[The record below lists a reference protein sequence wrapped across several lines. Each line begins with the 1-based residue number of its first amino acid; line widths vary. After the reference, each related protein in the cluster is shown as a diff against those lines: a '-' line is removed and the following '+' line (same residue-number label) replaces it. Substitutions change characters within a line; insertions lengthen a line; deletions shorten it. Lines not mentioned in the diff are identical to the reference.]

1 MNEKSKFQCGMLRK
15 LKLLALFCSFS
26 FAIMAQTKTI
36 SGVVT
41 SAEDKE
47 SLIGVSVM
55 IKGTSTGTVT
65 DINGKYTISVPN
77 NDAVLVFSMIGMK
90 KTELKAGANPVLNVV
105 LSSDSKI
112 IDEVVV
118 TGYASEKKK
127 DITGSV
133 SVVKMKDISSVP
145 TGNVMSSL
153 QGRIPGVTISTDGTP
168 GGVNTGTAIRSSLN
182 APNNGSPLYV
192 IDGVQTRDNISTLL
206 NSNDIESIQVLKDAA
221 SASIYGVQGAN
232 GVIII
237 TTKRADKNQI
247 KVDFDAQFTSQ
258 AYHSNIK
265 MLNAKQWGDTY
276 WTAYNNDGVKP
287 VHDQYGSGATPVIP
301 AFIDAPKNLIPAG
314 DTDWAKQVY
323 QTSTQQNYNMT
334 VSKGTDNGTS
344 TLSINYFNQD
354 GLIKYTNFTR
364 YNARLNS
371 DYKFLNNRLRVG
383 ENVNV
388 SNWSQILKPDGI
400 EELAIAQHP
409 LIPVYDINGGYA
421 GPTQG
426 LGDKPNPV
434 RLLDQQKNNRNFSWR
449 VFGNMYLEAEPI
461 KNLVFRSNFGLNY
474 VNNFQSNFQPKWS
487 EGDRVV
493 DKNSLTTSNDYA
505 KNWIWSNTL
514 AYNLKINDHSIN
526 ALVGTESKEQTSEY
540 LNGTRENFL
549 VENIDYRYLDA
560 GDGKQTNGGGASRTS
575 WISYFGKVN
584 YSFKDRYL
592 LSGTVRQDASSRFG
606 SNNNSAVF
614 PAVSAAWRI
623 SQENFMKNVTPISDL
638 KLRLS
643 WGQNGNDQIDNE
655 ATYTKYQT
663 STILAGYDMA
673 GSNQGVIY
681 NGIYKIQTGNPN
693 IRWEVTTQKNIGAD
707 LAMFDNRLSLTLDYY
722 QKETKDMLITR
733 PYIGVIGEGGNMPS
747 NGASMTNKGFE
758 AIVNWHDKINKDLG
772 YDVTVT
778 GSVNKNKITYL
789 PADIYYTMW
798 GGNGLDKSI
807 VGQSYGSWFGYKTDG
822 LFKTAEEVA
831 NSPIQPGKGLGRI
844 RYVDV
849 NGDGVINQKDM
860 TWLGSDQ
867 PKFTGSVNLSLTYK
881 SFDLSLLVVGMVR
894 NAYNNSKFYTDFFQL
909 WTGNHSTNLLNAWT
923 PQNPNSTVPAL
934 TAVNLNDEGRVSEY
948 YIEDGSY
955 LKLKNVVFGY
965 TVPKKLTEKFK
976 IRNLRAYVQAQDLL
990 TITRYKGADPE
1001 GLGYPYPI
1009 PRTFTVG
1016 LNLGF

>member
-1 MNEKSKFQCGMLRK
+1 MLRK